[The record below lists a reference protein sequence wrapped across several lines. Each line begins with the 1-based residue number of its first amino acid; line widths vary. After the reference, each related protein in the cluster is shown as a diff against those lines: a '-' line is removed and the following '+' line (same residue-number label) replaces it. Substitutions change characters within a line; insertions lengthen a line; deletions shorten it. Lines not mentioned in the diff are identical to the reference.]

1 MTQSNHYSLQ
11 MIDEWI
17 TDAMQSDC
25 TPDEI
30 HETIVKCIR
39 RNIRFH
45 QACLRA
51 SKDLH
56 KKIDRPYYDLVHLQ
70 THANSSYNDGW
81 TRRVYKE
88 ELDNIKR
95 EEDKPTY
102 DEMIEKGYTM
112 TDDGFWMPPV
122 ETLDD
127 SFERS
132 VRESKVNIDVEQH
145 PDYTEL

>member
-1 MTQSNHYSLQ
+1 MNMTQSNHYSLR
-11 MIDEWI
+11 MIDESI

-30 HETIVKCIR
+30 HETIVTCIR

-56 KKIDRPYYDLVHLQ
+56 KKIDRPYYDLIHLQ
-70 THANSSYNDGW
+70 THVDSPYNDGW
-81 TRRVYKE
+81 TRQAYKE
-88 ELDNIKR
+88 ELDRIKKD
-95 EEDKPTY
+95 EDKPSY
-102 DEMIEKGYTM
+102 QEMIEAGYTM
-112 TDDGFWMPPV
+112 TDDGFWIPPV
-122 ETLDD
+122 DTLDD
-127 SFERS
+127 VFEKS
-132 VRESKVNIDVEQH
+132 VRESEPH